1 MTDVIRL
8 ICIADAAELAAL
20 LTANRDP
27 PRPLRADRGDDVE
40 VTAAA
45 SDRRSRT
52 SCGSTTRNGALPHVI
67 VEDGRIAGRVT
78 LSTIVRGPFQSASL
92 GYWVDGRAGGRGLAT
107 GAVAEIV
114 RIAFRELGLH
124 RIDAGTLVDNVR
136 FAAGPGEERLP
147 AVRARPTLPEDRRR
161 LARPHSVPAP

>member
-1 MTDVIRL
+1 MTTRL

-20 LTANRDP
+20 LTANRDHLAP
-27 PRPLRADRGDDVE
+27 YEPYRDDDYFTADGQRQVIEDVLRQYDQD
-40 VTAAA
+40 
-45 SDRRSRT
+45 
-52 SCGSTTRNGALPHVI
+52 GAFPQVI

-107 GAVAEIV
+107 AAVAETV

-124 RIDAGTLVDNVR
+124 RIDASTLVDNVR
-136 FAAGPGEERLP
+136 SQR
-147 AVRARPTLPEDRRR
+147 V
-161 LARPHSVPAP
+161 LAKNGFQQYGLAPRYLKIDGDWRDHILYQLLDE